1 MWLRKF
7 SLIQRLG
14 IIVAL
19 ITLLFV
25 LLTAVV
31 LNRHYE
37 ALKQKSYD
45 ENQHL
50 VEVVHTMLSSFAART
65 DVDEATAKQQALE
78 AVKALRYDGSNYF
91 WIQDQTPSMV
101 MHPIKPALDGQDL
114 RTFKDGNGKAFFI
127 ELAQKVK
134 SKGEGF
140 VDYVWPLPGEESPT
154 DKISYV
160 KEFKPW
166 GWTVGSGI
174 YLTNL
179 EKEFAHLRNV
189 IAVFC
194 LVSIVLVVVLVYV
207 IGGSIVKPVQEVS
220 ERMKDISQGE
230 GDLTRSLP
238 ETGQDEVTRLARYF
252 NEYTKKMRHSL
263 LGIRENI
270 NSLTQQAE
278 LVETSSKNSNA
289 QAQTQNEN
297 MLQVA
302 AAMEEMTTQINE
314 VSNNADSA
322 EKSTSSARGNVQ
334 NGASVV
340 DSTVNDIRS
349 LTSDIESVS
358 SAVTELAAQTE
369 SIGAVLDVIRG
380 IAEQTNLLALN
391 AAIEAARAGEQG
403 RGFAVVADEVRTLAS
418 RTGQSTDEIQAMIEK
433 LQSNAKSA
441 VDAVKVSQSAS
452 TKTVDNAI
460 QANQNLQEADR
471 LMTEIAD
478 MSSEIARATEQ
489 QAEAATEANMRI
501 NALSGAA
508 DSSLRTA
515 DELAAASQA
524 LRASCLAI
532 MDIANRFKL

>member
-1 MWLRKF
+1 
-7 SLIQRLG
+7 
-14 IIVAL
+14 
-19 ITLLFV
+19 
-25 LLTAVV
+25 
-31 LNRHYE
+31 
-37 ALKQKSYD
+37 
-45 ENQHL
+45 
-50 VEVVHTMLSSFAART
+50 
-65 DVDEATAKQQALE
+65 
-78 AVKALRYDGSNYF
+78 
-91 WIQDQTPSMV
+91 
-101 MHPIKPALDGQDL
+101 
-114 RTFKDGNGKAFFI
+114 
-127 ELAQKVK
+127 
-134 SKGEGF
+134 
-140 VDYVWPLPGEESPT
+140 
-154 DKISYV
+154 
-160 KEFKPW
+160 
-166 GWTVGSGI
+166 
-174 YLTNL
+174 
-179 EKEFAHLRNV
+179 
-189 IAVFC
+189 
-194 LVSIVLVVVLVYV
+194 YV
-207 IGGSIVKPVQEVS
+207 IGGSIVKPVQEVT

-238 ETGQDEVTRLARYF
+238 EKGQDEVTRLARYF
-252 NEYTKKMRHSL
+252 NQYTEKMRQSL

-278 LVETSSKNSNA
+278 LVENSSKNSNQ
-289 QAQTQNEN
+289 QAQDQNEN

-302 AAMEEMTTQINE
+302 AAMEQMTSQINE

-322 EKSTSSARGNVQ
+322 EKSTSSARSNVQ
-334 NGASVV
+334 HGASVV
-340 DSTVNDIRS
+340 DNTVKDIRS

-358 SAVTELAAQTE
+358 SVVTELAAQTD

-433 LQSNAKSA
+433 LQNNAKAA

-489 QAEAATEANMRI
+489 QAEAANEANVRI

-508 DSSLRTA
+508 DNSLRTA
-515 DELAAASQA
+515 DELASASQA